1 MNQLL
6 YEIVGWL
13 GFLSRPV
20 VLLQCLTTAGFARIA
35 SRGSRHS
42 CGDAATC
49 SRRGC
54 VHPQPSAP
62 PNATACDNPAVGC
75 I

>member
-20 VLLQCLTTAGFARIA
+20 VLLQCLTTAGFALAYALWVRPRLKA
-35 SRGSRHS
+35 
-42 CGDAATC
+42 
-49 SRRGC
+49 RRYR
-54 VHPQPSAP
+54 V
-62 PNATACDNPAVGC
+62 
-75 I
+75 